1 MASAPSAASMPQ
13 KRTERQ
19 EKRCKDVGDEAA
31 WPHVAD
37 ALIEAPQHSTQ

>member
-1 MASAPSAASMPQ
+1 MVSAPSAASLPQ
-13 KRTERQ
+13 KRTERK

-37 ALIEAPQHSTQ
+37 ALSEAPQQSTK